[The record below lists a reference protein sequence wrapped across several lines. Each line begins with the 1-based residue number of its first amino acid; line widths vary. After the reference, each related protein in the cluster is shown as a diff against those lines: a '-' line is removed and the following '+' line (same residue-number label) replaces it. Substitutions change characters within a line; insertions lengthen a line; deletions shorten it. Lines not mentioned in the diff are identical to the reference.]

1 MSSENLLPRAPM
13 GPQKS
18 LEQACLDDK
27 NALFRTFIGL
37 MVLRCDTLTAFAG
50 EMVTTSPEKR

>member
-1 MSSENLLPRAPM
+1 M